1 MDSLP
6 LWAQILILVALL
18 AVAGFFSIAE
28 TSMMAIN
35 RFRLRHLAKQGNRAA
50 KRTQALLDQTERL
63 LGVILIGNNVVNTIS
78 AMFSGAIAAHY
89 WGQNQ
94 YALSIAVALISFAII
109 VFSELT
115 PKVIGA
121 AYPEKIALP
130 ASFILKPLL
139 TLLYPAVWFTNMFT
153 NGLLKLMR
161 INPNPDEEHLSSEE
175 VRALVLEQTPLMPK
189 KHKSI
194 LMNLFDL
201 EDTEVNDLMTPRSK
215 IEALDINDD
224 IDTIRHQLVTCY
236 HNKLPVYD
244 GELNNILG
252 IFHIRK
258 ALHHLE
264 DGSLTV
270 EEIKNSLTKPYFIPS
285 ETAIFEQLQHFQ
297 EEKQRIGVV
306 VDEYS
311 EVLGILTMEDV
322 VEEMVGEFT
331 SASPGVQ
338 TRTAWGSDNSVVID
352 ASTPLR
358 QINRRLKLNLPLDG
372 PKTLNGLILE
382 ELQDIPDA
390 QVSLRFEDCIIEVV
404 YVDEQGVRSARLVRL
419 KISEAEK
426 AALASTQRKPHKH

>member
-1 MDSLP
+1 MDTLP
-6 LWAQILILVALL
+6 LWAQILILVGLL

-50 KRTQALLDQTERL
+50 IRTQELLEQTERL
-63 LGVILIGNNVVNTIS
+63 LGVILIGNNVINTIS

-89 WGQNQ
+89 WGNNQ
-94 YALSIAVALISFAII
+94 YALSIAAALISFAII
-109 VFSELT
+109 IFSELT

-121 AYPEKIALP
+121 AYPEKIARP
-130 ASFILKPLL
+130 ASLILKPLL
-139 TLLYPAVWFTNMFT
+139 TIIYPAVWFTNLFA
-153 NGLLKLMR
+153 NGLLRLMR
-161 INPNPDEEHLSSEE
+161 INPKPDEETLSSEE
-175 VRALVLEQTPLMPK
+175 IRALVLEQTPLMPK

-194 LMNLFDL
+194 LVNLFDL
-201 EDTEVNDLMTPRSK
+201 EEVEVNDLMTPRSK
-215 IEALDINDD
+215 IEALNINDD
-224 IDTIRHQLVTCY
+224 IDTLRHQLVTCY

-264 DGSLTV
+264 DGSLTID
-270 EEIKNSLTKPYFIPS
+270 EIRNSVSKPYFIPS

-297 EEKQRIGVV
+297 EDKQRLGVV

-311 EVLGILTMEDV
+311 EVLGILTMEDII
-322 VEEMVGEFT
+322 EEMVGEFT
-331 SASPGVQ
+331 SAGHGGQS
-338 TRTAWGSDNSVVID
+338 RTVWGEDGSVVID
-352 ASTPLR
+352 AGTSLR
-358 QINRRLKLNLPLDG
+358 EVNRRLKLNLPLDG

-390 QVSLRFEDCIIEVV
+390 QVSLRFNDCVVEVV
-404 YVDEQGVRSARLVRL
+404 HVDDQGVRSARLFRL
-419 KISEAEK
+419 NKQKKTS
-426 AALASTQRKPHKH
+426 H

>member
-1 MDSLP
+1 MDTLP
-6 LWAQILILVALL
+6 LWAQILILVGLL

-50 KRTQALLDQTERL
+50 IRTQELLEQTERL
-63 LGVILIGNNVVNTIS
+63 LGVILIGNNVINTIS

-89 WGQNQ
+89 WGNNQ
-94 YALSIAVALISFAII
+94 YALSIAAALISFAII
-109 VFSELT
+109 IFSELT

-130 ASFILKPLL
+130 ASLILKPLL
-139 TLLYPAVWFTNMFT
+139 TIIYPAVWFTNLFA
-153 NGLLKLMR
+153 NGLLRLMR
-161 INPNPDEEHLSSEE
+161 INPKPDEETLSSEE
-175 VRALVLEQTPLMPK
+175 IRALVLEQTPLMPK

-194 LMNLFDL
+194 LVNLFDL
-201 EDTEVNDLMTPRSK
+201 EEVEVNDLMTPRSK
-215 IEALDINDD
+215 IEALNINDD

-264 DGSLTV
+264 DGSLTID
-270 EEIKNSLTKPYFIPS
+270 EIRNSVSKPYFIPS

-297 EEKQRIGVV
+297 EDKQRLGVV

-311 EVLGILTMEDV
+311 EVLGILTMEDII
-322 VEEMVGEFT
+322 EEMVGEFT
-331 SASPGVQ
+331 SAGHGGQS
-338 TRTAWGSDNSVVID
+338 RTVWGEDGSVVID
-352 ASTPLR
+352 AGTSLR
-358 QINRRLKLNLPLDG
+358 EVNRRLKLNLPLDG

-390 QVSLRFEDCIIEVV
+390 QVSLRFKDCVVEVV
-404 YVDEQGVRSARLVRL
+404 HVDEQGVRNVRL
-419 KISEAEK
+419 FRLNKQKK
-426 AALASTQRKPHKH
+426 ASH

>member
-1 MDSLP
+1 MDTLP
-6 LWAQILILVALL
+6 LWAQILILVGVL

-50 KRTQALLDQTERL
+50 IRTQELLEQTERL
-63 LGVILIGNNVVNTIS
+63 LGVILIGNNVINTIS

-89 WGQNQ
+89 WGNNQ
-94 YALSIAVALISFAII
+94 YALSIAAALISFAII
-109 VFSELT
+109 IFSELT

-130 ASFILKPLL
+130 ASLILKPLL
-139 TLLYPAVWFTNMFT
+139 TIIYPAVWFTNLFA
-153 NGLLKLMR
+153 NGLLRLMR
-161 INPNPDEEHLSSEE
+161 INPKPDEETLSSEE
-175 VRALVLEQTPLMPK
+175 IRALVLEQTPLMPK

-194 LMNLFDL
+194 LVNLFDL
-201 EDTEVNDLMTPRSK
+201 EEVEVNDLMTPRSK
-215 IEALDINDD
+215 IEALNINDD
-224 IDTIRHQLVTCY
+224 IDTLRHQLVTCY

-270 EEIKNSLTKPYFIPS
+270 EEIRNSVSKPYFIPS

-297 EEKQRIGVV
+297 EDKQRLGVV

-311 EVLGILTMEDV
+311 EVLGILTMEDII
-322 VEEMVGEFT
+322 EEMVGEFT
-331 SASPGVQ
+331 SAGHGGQS
-338 TRTAWGSDNSVVID
+338 RTVWGEDGSVVID
-352 ASTPLR
+352 AGTSLR
-358 QINRRLKLNLPLDG
+358 EVNRRLKLNLPLDG

-390 QVSLRFEDCIIEVV
+390 QVSLRFNDCVVEVV
-404 YVDEQGVRSARLVRL
+404 HVDDQGVRSARLFRL
-419 KISEAEK
+419 NKQKKTS
-426 AALASTQRKPHKH
+426 H

>member
-1 MDSLP
+1 MDTLP
-6 LWAQILILVALL
+6 LWAQILILVGLL
-18 AVAGFFSIAE
+18 AIAGFFSIAE

-50 KRTQALLDQTERL
+50 LRTQGLLEQTERL

-89 WGQNQ
+89 WGNNQ
-94 YALSIAVALISFAII
+94 YALSIAAALISFAII
-109 VFSELT
+109 IFSELT

-130 ASFILKPLL
+130 ASLILKPLL
-139 TLLYPAVWFTNMFT
+139 TIIYPAVWFTNLFA
-153 NGLLKLMR
+153 NGLLRLMR
-161 INPNPDEEHLSSEE
+161 INPKPDEETLSSEE
-175 VRALVLEQTPLMPK
+175 IRALVLEQTPLMPK

-194 LMNLFDL
+194 LVNLFDL
-201 EDTEVNDLMTPRSK
+201 EEVEVNDLMTPRSK
-215 IEALDINDD
+215 IEALNINDD
-224 IDTIRHQLVTCY
+224 IDTLRHQLVTCY

-264 DGSLTV
+264 DGTLTV
-270 EEIKNSLTKPYFIPS
+270 DEIRNTLSKPYFIPS

-297 EEKQRIGVV
+297 EDKQRLGVV

-311 EVLGILTMEDV
+311 EVLGILTMEDI

-331 SASPGVQ
+331 SAAPGMQ
-338 TRTAWGSDNSVVID
+338 NRTVWGKDGSVVLD
-352 ASTPLR
+352 AGTALR
-358 QINRRLKLNLPLDG
+358 QINRRLKLHFPLDG

-382 ELQDIPDA
+382 ELQDIPEA
-390 QVSLRFEDCIIEVV
+390 QVSLRFDDCVVEVV
-404 YVDEQGVRSARLVRL
+404 HVDEQGVRTARLFRL
-419 KISEAEK
+419 DQNKN
-426 AALASTQRKPHKH
+426 QHKH

>member
-1 MDSLP
+1 MDTLP
-6 LWAQILILVALL
+6 LWAQILILVGLL
-18 AVAGFFSIAE
+18 AIAGFFSIAE

-50 KRTQALLDQTERL
+50 LRTQGLLDQTERL

-89 WGQNQ
+89 WGNNQ
-94 YALSIAVALISFAII
+94 YALSIAAALISFAII
-109 VFSELT
+109 IFSELT

-130 ASFILKPLL
+130 ASLILKPLL
-139 TLLYPAVWFTNMFT
+139 TIIYPAVWFTNLFA
-153 NGLLKLMR
+153 NGLLRLMR
-161 INPNPDEEHLSSEE
+161 INPKPDEEALSSEE
-175 VRALVLEQTPLMPK
+175 IRALVLEQTPLMPK

-194 LMNLFDL
+194 LVNLFDL
-201 EDTEVNDLMTPRSK
+201 EEVEVNDLMTPRSK
-215 IEALDINDD
+215 IEALNINDD
-224 IDTIRHQLVTCY
+224 IDSLRHQLVTCY

-264 DGSLTV
+264 DGTLTV
-270 EEIKNSLTKPYFIPS
+270 DEIRNSLSKPYFIPS

-297 EEKQRIGVV
+297 EDKQRLGVV

-311 EVLGILTMEDV
+311 EVLGILTMEDI

-331 SASPGVQ
+331 SAAPGMQ
-338 TRTAWGSDNSVVID
+338 NRTVWGKDNSVVLD
-352 ASTPLR
+352 ASTALR
-358 QINRRLKLNLPLDG
+358 QINRRLKLHFPLDG

-382 ELQDIPDA
+382 ELQDIPEA
-390 QVSLRFEDCIIEVV
+390 QVSLRFNDCIVEVV
-404 YVDEQGVRSARLVRL
+404 HVDEQSVRTARLFRL
-419 KISEAEK
+419 NQNKNQ
-426 AALASTQRKPHKH
+426 LKH

>member
-1 MDSLP
+1 MDTLP
-6 LWAQILILVALL
+6 LWAQILILVGLL

-50 KRTQALLDQTERL
+50 IRTQELLEQTERL
-63 LGVILIGNNVVNTIS
+63 LGVILIGNNVINTIS

-89 WGQNQ
+89 WGNNQ
-94 YALSIAVALISFAII
+94 YALSIAAALISFAII
-109 VFSELT
+109 IFSELT

-130 ASFILKPLL
+130 ASLILKPLL
-139 TLLYPAVWFTNMFT
+139 TIIYPAVWFTNLFA
-153 NGLLKLMR
+153 NGLLRLMR
-161 INPNPDEEHLSSEE
+161 INPKPDEETLSSEE
-175 VRALVLEQTPLMPK
+175 IRALVLEQTPLMPK

-194 LMNLFDL
+194 LVNLFDL
-201 EDTEVNDLMTPRSK
+201 EEVEVNDLMTPRSK
-215 IEALDINDD
+215 IEALNINDD

-264 DGSLTV
+264 DGSLTID
-270 EEIKNSLTKPYFIPS
+270 EIRNSVSKPYFIPS

-297 EEKQRIGVV
+297 EDKQRLGVV

-311 EVLGILTMEDV
+311 EVLGILTMEDI

-331 SASPGVQ
+331 SAGHGGQS
-338 TRTAWGSDNSVVID
+338 RTVWGADGSVVID
-352 ASTPLR
+352 AGTSLR
-358 QINRRLKLNLPLDG
+358 EVNRRLKLNLPLDG

-390 QVSLRFEDCIIEVV
+390 QVSLRFNDCVVEVV
-404 YVDEQGVRSARLVRL
+404 HVDDQGVRSARLFRL
-419 KISEAEK
+419 NKQKKTS
-426 AALASTQRKPHKH
+426 H

>member
-1 MDSLP
+1 MDTLP
-6 LWAQILILVALL
+6 LWAQILILVGLL

-50 KRTQALLDQTERL
+50 IRTQELLEQTERL
-63 LGVILIGNNVVNTIS
+63 LGVILIGNNVINTIS

-89 WGQNQ
+89 WGNNQ
-94 YALSIAVALISFAII
+94 YALSIAAALISFAII
-109 VFSELT
+109 IFSELT

-130 ASFILKPLL
+130 ASLILKPLL
-139 TLLYPAVWFTNMFT
+139 TIIYPAVWFTNLFA
-153 NGLLKLMR
+153 NGLLRLMR
-161 INPNPDEEHLSSEE
+161 INPKPDEETLSSEE
-175 VRALVLEQTPLMPK
+175 IRALVLEQTPLMPK

-194 LMNLFDL
+194 LVNLFDL
-201 EDTEVNDLMTPRSK
+201 EEVEVNDLMTPRSK
-215 IEALDINDD
+215 IEALNINDD

-264 DGSLTV
+264 DGSLTID
-270 EEIKNSLTKPYFIPS
+270 EIRNSVSKPYFIPS

-297 EEKQRIGVV
+297 EDKQRLGVV

-311 EVLGILTMEDV
+311 EVLGILTMEDII
-322 VEEMVGEFT
+322 EEMVGEFT
-331 SASPGVQ
+331 SAGHGGQS
-338 TRTAWGSDNSVVID
+338 RTVWGEDGSVVID
-352 ASTPLR
+352 AGTSLR
-358 QINRRLKLNLPLDG
+358 EVNRRLKLNFPLDG

-390 QVSLRFEDCIIEVV
+390 QVSLRFKDCVVEVV
-404 YVDEQGVRSARLVRL
+404 HVDEQGVRNVRL
-419 KISEAEK
+419 FRLNKQKK
-426 AALASTQRKPHKH
+426 ASH

>member
-1 MDSLP
+1 MDTLP
-6 LWAQILILVALL
+6 LWAQILILVGLL
-18 AVAGFFSIAE
+18 AIAGFFSIAE

-50 KRTQALLDQTERL
+50 QRTQGLLEQTERL

-89 WGQNQ
+89 WGNNQ
-94 YALSIAVALISFAII
+94 YALSIAAALISFAII

-130 ASFILKPLL
+130 ASLILKPLL
-139 TLLYPAVWFTNMFT
+139 TIIYPAVWFTNLFA
-153 NGLLKLMR
+153 NGLLRLMR
-161 INPNPDEEHLSSEE
+161 INPKPDEEVLSSEE
-175 VRALVLEQTPLMPK
+175 IRALVLEQTPLMPK

-194 LMNLFDL
+194 LVNLFDL
-201 EDTEVNDLMTPRSK
+201 EEVEVNDLMTPRSK
-215 IEALDINDD
+215 IEALNINDD
-224 IDTIRHQLVTCY
+224 IDTLRHQLVTCY

-264 DGSLTV
+264 DGTLTV
-270 EEIKNSLTKPYFIPS
+270 DEIRNSLSKPYFIPS

-297 EEKQRIGVV
+297 EDKQRLGVV

-311 EVLGILTMEDV
+311 EVLGILTMEDI

-331 SASPGVQ
+331 SAAPGMQ
-338 TRTAWGSDNSVVID
+338 NRTVWGKDNSVVLD
-352 ASTPLR
+352 ASTALR
-358 QINRRLKLNLPLDG
+358 QINRRLKLHFPLDG

-382 ELQDIPDA
+382 ELQDIPEA
-390 QVSLRFEDCIIEVV
+390 QVSLRFNDCIVEVV
-404 YVDEQGVRSARLVRL
+404 HVDEQSVRTARLFRL
-419 KISEAEK
+419 NQNKNQ
-426 AALASTQRKPHKH
+426 LKH

>member
-1 MDSLP
+1 
-6 LWAQILILVALL
+6 
-18 AVAGFFSIAE
+18 
-28 TSMMAIN
+28 MMAIN

-50 KRTQALLDQTERL
+50 IRTQELLEQTERL
-63 LGVILIGNNVVNTIS
+63 LGVILIGNNVINTVS

-89 WGQNQ
+89 WGNNQ
-94 YALSIAVALISFAII
+94 YALSIAAALISFAII
-109 VFSELT
+109 IFSELT

-130 ASFILKPLL
+130 ASLILKPLL
-139 TLLYPAVWFTNMFT
+139 TIIYPAVWFTNLFA
-153 NGLLKLMR
+153 NGLLRLMR
-161 INPNPDEEHLSSEE
+161 INPKPDEETLSSEE
-175 VRALVLEQTPLMPK
+175 IRALVLEQTPLMPK

-194 LMNLFDL
+194 LVNLFDL
-201 EDTEVNDLMTPRSK
+201 EEVEVNDLMTPRSK
-215 IEALDINDD
+215 IEALNINDD

-264 DGSLTV
+264 DGSLTID
-270 EEIKNSLTKPYFIPS
+270 EIRNSVSKPYFIPS

-297 EEKQRIGVV
+297 EDKQRLGVV

-311 EVLGILTMEDV
+311 EVLGILTMEDII
-322 VEEMVGEFT
+322 EEMVGEFT
-331 SASPGVQ
+331 SAGHGGQS
-338 TRTAWGSDNSVVID
+338 RTVWGEDGSVVID
-352 ASTPLR
+352 AGTSLR
-358 QINRRLKLNLPLDG
+358 EVNRRLKLNFPLDG

-390 QVSLRFEDCIIEVV
+390 QVSLRFNDCVVEVV
-404 YVDEQGVRSARLVRL
+404 HVDDQGVRSARLFRL
-419 KISEAEK
+419 NKQKKTS
-426 AALASTQRKPHKH
+426 H

>member
-18 AVAGFFSIAE
+18 AIAGFFSIAE

-50 KRTQALLDQTERL
+50 IRTQGLLDQTERL
-63 LGVILIGNNVVNTIS
+63 LGVILIGNNVINTIS

-89 WGQNQ
+89 WGNNQ
-94 YALSIAVALISFAII
+94 YALSIAAALISFAII
-109 VFSELT
+109 IFSELT

-130 ASFILKPLL
+130 ASLILKPLL
-139 TLLYPAVWFTNMFT
+139 TLIYPAVWFTNLFA
-153 NGLLKLMR
+153 NGLLRLMR
-161 INPNPDEEHLSSEE
+161 INPNPNEETLSNEE
-175 VRALVLEQTPLMPK
+175 IRALVLEQTPLMPK

-194 LMNLFDL
+194 LVNLFDL
-201 EDTEVNDLMTPRSK
+201 EEVEVNDLMTPRSK
-215 IEALDINDD
+215 IEALNINDD

-270 EEIKNSLTKPYFIPS
+270 DEIRNSLSKPYFIPS

-297 EEKQRIGVV
+297 EDKQRLGVV

-311 EVLGILTMEDV
+311 EVLGILTMEDI

-331 SASPGVQ
+331 SAGHGGQS
-338 TRTAWGSDNSVVID
+338 RTAWGADGSVVLD
-352 ASTPLR
+352 AGTSLR
-358 QINRRLKLNLPLDG
+358 EINRRLKLHFPLDG

-390 QVSLRFEDCIIEVV
+390 QVSLRFNDCVVEVV
-404 YVDEQGVRSARLVRL
+404 HVDEQGVRSARLFRL
-419 KISEAEK
+419 NHKK
-426 AALASTQRKPHKH
+426 ASSY

>member
-1 MDSLP
+1 MDTLP
-6 LWAQILILVALL
+6 LWAQILILVGLL
-18 AVAGFFSIAE
+18 AIAGFFSIAE

-50 KRTQALLDQTERL
+50 LRTQSLLDQTERL

-89 WGQNQ
+89 WGNNQ
-94 YALSIAVALISFAII
+94 YALSIAAALISFAII
-109 VFSELT
+109 IFSELT

-130 ASFILKPLL
+130 ASLILKPLL
-139 TLLYPAVWFTNMFT
+139 TIIYPAVWFTNLFA
-153 NGLLKLMR
+153 NGLLRLLR
-161 INPNPDEEHLSSEE
+161 INPKPDEETLSSEE
-175 VRALVLEQTPLMPK
+175 IRALVLEQTPLMPK

-194 LMNLFDL
+194 LVNLFDL
-201 EDTEVNDLMTPRSK
+201 EEVEVNDLMTPRSK

-224 IDTIRHQLVTCY
+224 IDTLRHQLVTCY

-264 DGSLTV
+264 DGTLTV
-270 EEIKNSLTKPYFIPS
+270 DEIRNSLSKPYFIPS

-297 EEKQRIGVV
+297 EDKQRLGVV

-311 EVLGILTMEDV
+311 EVLGILTMEDI

-331 SASPGVQ
+331 SAGHGGQS
-338 TRTAWGSDNSVVID
+338 RTAWGEDGSVVLD
-352 ASTPLR
+352 ASTSLR
-358 QINRRLKLNLPLDG
+358 EINRRLKLNLPLDG

-382 ELQDIPDA
+382 ELQDIPEA
-390 QVSLRFEDCIIEVV
+390 QVSLRFADCVIEVV
-404 YVDEQGVRSARLVRL
+404 HVDDQGVRTARLFRL
-419 KISEAEK
+419 QHKKKITHGAG
-426 AALASTQRKPHKH
+426 H

>member
-1 MDSLP
+1 MTELP
-6 LWAQILILVALL
+6 IWAQILILVLLL
-18 AVAGFFSIAE
+18 AMSGFFSISE

-35 RFRLRHLAKQGNRAA
+35 RFRLRHLAKQGHRGA

-63 LGVILIGNNVVNTIS
+63 LGVILIGNNVINTVS

-89 WGQNQ
+89 WGNNQ
-94 YALSIAVALISFAII
+94 YALSIAAALISFAII
-109 VFSELT
+109 IFSELT

-130 ASFILKPLL
+130 ASLILKPLL
-139 TLLYPAVWFTNMFT
+139 TIIYPAVWFTNLFA
-153 NGLLKLMR
+153 NGLLRLMR
-161 INPNPDEEHLSSEE
+161 INPKPDEETLSSEE
-175 VRALVLEQTPLMPK
+175 IRALVLEQTPLMPK

-194 LMNLFDL
+194 LVNLFDL
-201 EDTEVNDLMTPRSK
+201 EEVEVNDLMTPRSK
-215 IEALDINDD
+215 IEALNINDD

-264 DGSLTV
+264 DGSLTID
-270 EEIKNSLTKPYFIPS
+270 EIRNSVSKPYFIPS

-297 EEKQRIGVV
+297 EDKQRLGVV

-311 EVLGILTMEDV
+311 EVLGILTMEDI

-331 SASPGVQ
+331 SAGHGGQS
-338 TRTAWGSDNSVVID
+338 RTVWGEDGSVVID
-352 ASTPLR
+352 AGTSLR
-358 QINRRLKLNLPLDG
+358 EVNRRLKLNLPLDG

-390 QVSLRFEDCIIEVV
+390 QVSLRFNDCVVEVV
-404 YVDEQGVRSARLVRL
+404 HVDDQGVRSARLFRL
-419 KISEAEK
+419 NKQKKTS
-426 AALASTQRKPHKH
+426 H

>member
-1 MDSLP
+1 MDTLP
-6 LWAQILILVALL
+6 LWAQILILVGLL
-18 AVAGFFSIAE
+18 AIAGFFSIAE

-50 KRTQALLDQTERL
+50 LRTQGLLDQTERL

-89 WGQNQ
+89 WGNNQ
-94 YALSIAVALISFAII
+94 YALSIAAALISFAII
-109 VFSELT
+109 IFSELT

-130 ASFILKPLL
+130 ASLILKPLL
-139 TLLYPAVWFTNMFT
+139 TIIYPAVWFTNLFA
-153 NGLLKLMR
+153 NGLLRLMR
-161 INPNPDEEHLSSEE
+161 INPKPDEEALSSEE
-175 VRALVLEQTPLMPK
+175 IRALVLEQTPLMPK

-194 LMNLFDL
+194 LVNLFDL
-201 EDTEVNDLMTPRSK
+201 EEVEVNDLMTPRSK
-215 IEALDINDD
+215 IEALNINDD
-224 IDTIRHQLVTCY
+224 IDTLRHHLVTCY

-264 DGSLTV
+264 DGTLTV
-270 EEIKNSLTKPYFIPS
+270 DEIRNSLSKPYFIPS

-297 EEKQRIGVV
+297 EDKQRLGVV

-311 EVLGILTMEDV
+311 EVLGILTMEDI

-331 SASPGVQ
+331 SAAPGMQ
-338 TRTAWGSDNSVVID
+338 NRTVWGKDNSVVLD
-352 ASTPLR
+352 ASTALR
-358 QINRRLKLNLPLDG
+358 QINRRLKLHFPLDG

-382 ELQDIPDA
+382 ELQDIPEA
-390 QVSLRFEDCIIEVV
+390 QVSLRFNDCIVEVV
-404 YVDEQGVRSARLVRL
+404 HVDEQGVRTARLFRL
-419 KISEAEK
+419 NQNKNQ
-426 AALASTQRKPHKH
+426 LKH

>member
-94 YALSIAVALISFAII
+94 YALSIAAALISFAII

-161 INPNPDEEHLSSEE
+161 INPNPDEEHLSNEE

-194 LMNLFDL
+194 LVNLFDL
-201 EDTEVNDLMTPRSK
+201 EEVEVNDLMTPRSK

-264 DGSLTV
+264 DGSLTI

-285 ETAIFEQLQHFQ
+285 ETGIFEQLQNFQ
-297 EEKQRIGVV
+297 EDQQRLGVV

-331 SASPGVQ
+331 SAAPNSNA
-338 TRTAWGSDNSVVID
+338 RTSWGKDGSVVVD

-358 QINRRLKLNLPLDG
+358 QLNRRLKLKLPLDG

-390 QVSLRFEDCIIEVV
+390 QVSLRFEECIVEVV
-404 YVDEQGVRSARLVRL
+404 HVDEQGVRSARLMKV
-419 KISEAEK
+419 K
-426 AALASTQRKPHKH
+426 STH

>member
-1 MDSLP
+1 MDTLP
-6 LWAQILILVALL
+6 LWAQILILVGLL

-50 KRTQALLDQTERL
+50 IRTQELLEQTERL
-63 LGVILIGNNVVNTIS
+63 LGVILIGNNVINTIS

-89 WGQNQ
+89 WGNNQ
-94 YALSIAVALISFAII
+94 YALSIAAALISFAII
-109 VFSELT
+109 IFSELT

-130 ASFILKPLL
+130 ASLILKPLL
-139 TLLYPAVWFTNMFT
+139 TIIYPAVWFTNLFA
-153 NGLLKLMR
+153 NGLLRLMR
-161 INPNPDEEHLSSEE
+161 INPKPDEETLSSEE
-175 VRALVLEQTPLMPK
+175 IRALVLEQTPLMPK

-194 LMNLFDL
+194 LVNLFDL
-201 EDTEVNDLMTPRSK
+201 EEVEVNDLMTPRSK
-215 IEALDINDD
+215 IEALNINDD

-264 DGSLTV
+264 VGSLTV
-270 EEIKNSLTKPYFIPS
+270 EEIRNSVSKPYFISS

-297 EEKQRIGVV
+297 EDKQRLGVV

-311 EVLGILTMEDV
+311 EVLGILTMEDII
-322 VEEMVGEFT
+322 EEMVGEFT
-331 SASPGVQ
+331 SAGHGGQS
-338 TRTAWGSDNSVVID
+338 RTVWGEDGSVVID
-352 ASTPLR
+352 AGTSLR
-358 QINRRLKLNLPLDG
+358 EVNRRLKLNLPLDG

-390 QVSLRFEDCIIEVV
+390 QVSLRFNDCVVEVV
-404 YVDEQGVRSARLVRL
+404 HVDDQGVRSARLFRL
-419 KISEAEK
+419 NKQKKTS
-426 AALASTQRKPHKH
+426 H

>member
-1 MDSLP
+1 MDNLP
-6 LWAQILILVALL
+6 IWVQILILVVLL
-18 AVAGFFSIAE
+18 AVSGFFSISE

-35 RFRLRHLAKQGNRAA
+35 RFRLRHLAKQNNRAA
-50 KRTQALLDQTERL
+50 KRTQGLLDQTERL
-63 LGVILIGNNVVNTIS
+63 LGVILIGNNVVNTIA
-78 AMFSGAIAAHY
+78 AMFSGAIATHY
-89 WGQNQ
+89 WGENQ
-94 YALSIAVALISFAII
+94 IALSIAAALISFAII

-139 TLLYPAVWFTNMFT
+139 RLIYPAVWFTNLFAK
-153 NGLLKLMR
+153 GLLKLMR
-161 INPNPDEEHLSSEE
+161 INPKPDEEHLSSEE

-194 LMNLFDL
+194 LVNLFDL
-201 EDTEVNDLMTPRSK
+201 EEVEVNDLMTPRSK

-264 DGSLTV
+264 DGSLTI

-285 ETAIFEQLQHFQ
+285 ETGIFEQLQNFQ
-297 EEKQRIGVV
+297 EDQQRLGVV

-311 EVLGILTMEDV
+311 EILGILTMEDV

-331 SASPGVQ
+331 SSAAAPNNHS
-338 TRTAWGSDNSVVID
+338 RTAWDKDGSVVVD

-358 QINRRLKLNLPLDG
+358 QLNRRLKLKFALDG

-390 QVSLRFEDCIIEVV
+390 QVSLRFADCIVEVGTV
-404 YVDEQGVRSARLVRL
+404 GGRGWRSAVLGRL
-419 KISEAEK
+419 
-426 AALASTQRKPHKH
+426 TT

>member
-1 MDSLP
+1 MDTLP
-6 LWAQILILVALL
+6 LWAQILILVGLL

-50 KRTQALLDQTERL
+50 IRTQELLEQTERL
-63 LGVILIGNNVVNTIS
+63 LGVILIGNNVINTIS

-89 WGQNQ
+89 WGNNQ
-94 YALSIAVALISFAII
+94 YALSIAAALISFAII
-109 VFSELT
+109 IFSELT

-130 ASFILKPLL
+130 ASLILKPLL
-139 TLLYPAVWFTNMFT
+139 TIIYPAVWFTNLFA
-153 NGLLKLMR
+153 NGLLRLMR
-161 INPNPDEEHLSSEE
+161 INPKPDEETLSSEE
-175 VRALVLEQTPLMPK
+175 IRALVLEQTPLMPK

-194 LMNLFDL
+194 LVNLFDL
-201 EDTEVNDLMTPRSK
+201 EEVEVNDLMTPRSK
-215 IEALDINDD
+215 IEALNINDD

-264 DGSLTV
+264 DGSLTID
-270 EEIKNSLTKPYFIPS
+270 EIRNSVSKPYFIPS

-297 EEKQRIGVV
+297 EDKQRLGVV

-311 EVLGILTMEDV
+311 EVLGILTMEDI

-331 SASPGVQ
+331 SAGHGGQS
-338 TRTAWGSDNSVVID
+338 RTVWGEDGSVVID
-352 ASTPLR
+352 AGTSLR
-358 QINRRLKLNLPLDG
+358 EVNRRLKLNLPLDG

-390 QVSLRFEDCIIEVV
+390 QVSLRFNDCVVEVV
-404 YVDEQGVRSARLVRL
+404 HVDDQGVRSARLFRL
-419 KISEAEK
+419 NKQKKTS
-426 AALASTQRKPHKH
+426 H

>member
-1 MDSLP
+1 MDTLP
-6 LWAQILILVALL
+6 LWAQILILVGLL

-50 KRTQALLDQTERL
+50 IRTQELLEQTERL
-63 LGVILIGNNVVNTIS
+63 LGVILIGNNVINTIS

-89 WGQNQ
+89 WGNNQ
-94 YALSIAVALISFAII
+94 YALSIAAALISFAII
-109 VFSELT
+109 IFSELT

-130 ASFILKPLL
+130 ASLILKPLL
-139 TLLYPAVWFTNMFT
+139 TIIYPAVWFTNLFA
-153 NGLLKLMR
+153 NGLLRLMR
-161 INPNPDEEHLSSEE
+161 INPKPDEETLSSEE
-175 VRALVLEQTPLMPK
+175 IRALVLEQTPLMPK

-194 LMNLFDL
+194 LVNLFDL
-201 EDTEVNDLMTPRSK
+201 EEVEVNDLMTPRSK
-215 IEALDINDD
+215 IEALNINDD

-264 DGSLTV
+264 DGSLTID
-270 EEIKNSLTKPYFIPS
+270 EIRNSVSKPYFIPS

-297 EEKQRIGVV
+297 EDKQRLGVV

-311 EVLGILTMEDV
+311 EVLGILTMEDII
-322 VEEMVGEFT
+322 EEMVGEFT
-331 SASPGVQ
+331 SAGHGGQS
-338 TRTAWGSDNSVVID
+338 RTVWGEDGSVVID
-352 ASTPLR
+352 AGTSLR
-358 QINRRLKLNLPLDG
+358 EVNRRLKLNLPLDG

-390 QVSLRFEDCIIEVV
+390 QVSLRFNDCVVEVV
-404 YVDEQGVRSARLVRL
+404 HVDDQGVRSARLFRL
-419 KISEAEK
+419 NKQKKTS
-426 AALASTQRKPHKH
+426 H

>member
-1 MDSLP
+1 MDTLP
-6 LWAQILILVALL
+6 LWAQILILVGLL
-18 AVAGFFSIAE
+18 AIAGFFSIAE

-50 KRTQALLDQTERL
+50 LRTQGLLEQTERL

-89 WGQNQ
+89 WGNNQ
-94 YALSIAVALISFAII
+94 YALSIAAALISFAII
-109 VFSELT
+109 IFSELT

-130 ASFILKPLL
+130 ASLILKPLL
-139 TLLYPAVWFTNMFT
+139 TIIYPAVWFTNLFA
-153 NGLLKLMR
+153 NGLLRLMR
-161 INPNPDEEHLSSEE
+161 IDPKPDEETLSSEE
-175 VRALVLEQTPLMPK
+175 IRALVLEQTPLMPK

-194 LMNLFDL
+194 LVNLFDL
-201 EDTEVNDLMTPRSK
+201 EEVEVNDLMTPRSK
-215 IEALDINDD
+215 IEALNINDD
-224 IDTIRHQLVTCY
+224 IDSLRHQLVTCY

-264 DGSLTV
+264 DGTLTV
-270 EEIKNSLTKPYFIPS
+270 DEIRNSLSKPYFIPS

-297 EEKQRIGVV
+297 EDKQRLGVV

-311 EVLGILTMEDV
+311 EVLGILTMEDI

-331 SASPGVQ
+331 SAAPGMQ
-338 TRTAWGSDNSVVID
+338 NRTVWGKDNSVVLD
-352 ASTPLR
+352 ASTALR
-358 QINRRLKLNLPLDG
+358 QINRRLKLHFPLDG

-382 ELQDIPDA
+382 ELQDIPEA
-390 QVSLRFEDCIIEVV
+390 QVSLRFNDCIVEVV
-404 YVDEQGVRSARLVRL
+404 HVDEQSVRTARLFRL
-419 KISEAEK
+419 NQNKNQ
-426 AALASTQRKPHKH
+426 LKH

>member
-1 MDSLP
+1 MDTLP
-6 LWAQILILVALL
+6 LWAQSLILVGLL

-50 KRTQALLDQTERL
+50 IRTQELLEQTERL
-63 LGVILIGNNVVNTIS
+63 LGVILIGNNVINTIS

-89 WGQNQ
+89 WGNNQ
-94 YALSIAVALISFAII
+94 YALSIAAALISFAII
-109 VFSELT
+109 IFSELT

-130 ASFILKPLL
+130 ASLILKPLL
-139 TLLYPAVWFTNMFT
+139 TIIYPAVWFTNLFA
-153 NGLLKLMR
+153 NGLLRLMR
-161 INPNPDEEHLSSEE
+161 INPKPDEETLSSEE
-175 VRALVLEQTPLMPK
+175 IRALVLEQTPLMPK

-194 LMNLFDL
+194 LVNLFDL
-201 EDTEVNDLMTPRSK
+201 EEVEVNDLMTPRSK
-215 IEALDINDD
+215 IEALNINDD

-264 DGSLTV
+264 DGSLTID
-270 EEIKNSLTKPYFIPS
+270 EIRNSVSKPYFIPS

-297 EEKQRIGVV
+297 EDKQRLGVV

-311 EVLGILTMEDV
+311 EVLGILTMEDII
-322 VEEMVGEFT
+322 EEMVGEFT
-331 SASPGVQ
+331 SAGHGGQS
-338 TRTAWGSDNSVVID
+338 RTVWGEDGSVVID
-352 ASTPLR
+352 AGTSLR
-358 QINRRLKLNLPLDG
+358 EVNRRLKLNLPLDG

-390 QVSLRFEDCIIEVV
+390 QVSLRFNDCVVEVV
-404 YVDEQGVRSARLVRL
+404 HVDDQGVRSARLFRL
-419 KISEAEK
+419 NKQKKTS
-426 AALASTQRKPHKH
+426 H

>member
-1 MDSLP
+1 MDTLP
-6 LWAQILILVALL
+6 LWAQILILVGLL

-50 KRTQALLDQTERL
+50 IRTQELLEQTERL
-63 LGVILIGNNVVNTIS
+63 LGVILIGNNVINTIS

-89 WGQNQ
+89 WGNNQ
-94 YALSIAVALISFAII
+94 YALSIAAALISFAII
-109 VFSELT
+109 IFSELT

-130 ASFILKPLL
+130 ASLILKPLL
-139 TLLYPAVWFTNMFT
+139 TIIYPAVWFTNLFA
-153 NGLLKLMR
+153 NGLLRLLR
-161 INPNPDEEHLSSEE
+161 INPKPDEETLSSEE
-175 VRALVLEQTPLMPK
+175 IRALVLEQTPLMPK

-194 LMNLFDL
+194 LVNLFDL
-201 EDTEVNDLMTPRSK
+201 EEVEVNDLMTPRSK
-215 IEALDINDD
+215 IEALNINDD

-270 EEIKNSLTKPYFIPS
+270 EEIRNSVSKPYFIPS

-297 EEKQRIGVV
+297 EDKQRLGVV

-311 EVLGILTMEDV
+311 EVLGILTMEDII
-322 VEEMVGEFT
+322 EEMVGEFT
-331 SASPGVQ
+331 SAGHGGQS
-338 TRTAWGSDNSVVID
+338 RTVWGEDGSVVID
-352 ASTPLR
+352 AGTSLR
-358 QINRRLKLNLPLDG
+358 EVNRRLKLNLPLDG

-390 QVSLRFEDCIIEVV
+390 QVSLRFNDCVVEVV
-404 YVDEQGVRSARLVRL
+404 HVDDQGVRSARLFRL
-419 KISEAEK
+419 NKQKKTS
-426 AALASTQRKPHKH
+426 H

>member
-1 MDSLP
+1 MDTLP
-6 LWAQILILVALL
+6 LWAQILILVGLL
-18 AVAGFFSIAE
+18 AIAGFFSIAE

-50 KRTQALLDQTERL
+50 QRTQGLLEQTERL

-89 WGQNQ
+89 WGNNQ
-94 YALSIAVALISFAII
+94 YALSIAAALISFAII
-109 VFSELT
+109 IFSELT

-130 ASFILKPLL
+130 ASLILKPLL
-139 TLLYPAVWFTNMFT
+139 TIIYPAVWFTNLFA
-153 NGLLKLMR
+153 NGLLRLLR
-161 INPNPDEEHLSSEE
+161 INPKPDEEALSSEE
-175 VRALVLEQTPLMPK
+175 IRALVLEQTPLMPK

-194 LMNLFDL
+194 LVNLFDL
-201 EDTEVNDLMTPRSK
+201 EEVEVNDLMTPRSK

-224 IDTIRHQLVTCY
+224 IDTLRHQLVTCY

-264 DGSLTV
+264 DGTLTV
-270 EEIKNSLTKPYFIPS
+270 DEIRNSLSKPYFIPS

-297 EEKQRIGVV
+297 EDKQRLGVV

-311 EVLGILTMEDV
+311 EVLGILTMEDI

-331 SASPGVQ
+331 SAAPGMQ
-338 TRTAWGSDNSVVID
+338 NRTVWGKDGSVVLD
-352 ASTPLR
+352 AGTALR
-358 QINRRLKLNLPLDG
+358 QINRRLKLHFPLDG

-382 ELQDIPDA
+382 ELQDIPEA
-390 QVSLRFEDCIIEVV
+390 QVSLRFDDCVVEVV
-404 YVDEQGVRSARLVRL
+404 HVDEQGVRTARLFRL
-419 KISEAEK
+419 DQNKN
-426 AALASTQRKPHKH
+426 QHKH

>member
-1 MDSLP
+1 MDTLP
-6 LWAQILILVALL
+6 LWAQILILVGLL

-50 KRTQALLDQTERL
+50 IRTQELLEQTERL
-63 LGVILIGNNVVNTIS
+63 LGVILIGNNVINTIS

-89 WGQNQ
+89 WGNNQ
-94 YALSIAVALISFAII
+94 YALSIAAALISFAII
-109 VFSELT
+109 IFSELT

-130 ASFILKPLL
+130 ASLILKPLL
-139 TLLYPAVWFTNMFT
+139 TIIYPAVWFTNLFA
-153 NGLLKLMR
+153 NGLLRLMR
-161 INPNPDEEHLSSEE
+161 INPKPDEETLSSEE
-175 VRALVLEQTPLMPK
+175 IRALVLEQTPLMPK

-194 LMNLFDL
+194 LVNLFDL
-201 EDTEVNDLMTPRSK
+201 EEVEVNDLMTPRSK
-215 IEALDINDD
+215 IEALNINDD

-264 DGSLTV
+264 DGSLTID
-270 EEIKNSLTKPYFIPS
+270 EIRNSVSKPYFIPS

-297 EEKQRIGVV
+297 EDKQRLGVV

-311 EVLGILTMEDV
+311 EVLGILTMEDII
-322 VEEMVGEFT
+322 EEMVGEFT
-331 SASPGVQ
+331 SAGHGGQS
-338 TRTAWGSDNSVVID
+338 RTVWGEDGSVVID
-352 ASTPLR
+352 AGTSLR
-358 QINRRLKLNLPLDG
+358 EVNRRLKLNLPLDK
-372 PKTLNGLILE
+372 KTLNGLILE

-390 QVSLRFEDCIIEVV
+390 QVSLRFNDCVVEVV
-404 YVDEQGVRSARLVRL
+404 HVDDQGVRSARLFRL
-419 KISEAEK
+419 NKQKKTS
-426 AALASTQRKPHKH
+426 H

>member
-1 MDSLP
+1 MDTLP
-6 LWAQILILVALL
+6 LWAQILILVGLL
-18 AVAGFFSIAE
+18 AIAGFFSIAE

-50 KRTQALLDQTERL
+50 LRTQGLLDQTERL

-89 WGQNQ
+89 WGNNQ
-94 YALSIAVALISFAII
+94 YALSIAAALISFAII
-109 VFSELT
+109 IFSELT

-130 ASFILKPLL
+130 ASLILKPLL
-139 TLLYPAVWFTNMFT
+139 TIIYPAVWFTNLFA
-153 NGLLKLMR
+153 NGLLRLMR
-161 INPNPDEEHLSSEE
+161 INPKPDEEALSSEE
-175 VRALVLEQTPLMPK
+175 IRALVLEQTPLMPK

-194 LMNLFDL
+194 LVNLFDL
-201 EDTEVNDLMTPRSK
+201 EEVEVNDLMTPRSK
-215 IEALDINDD
+215 IEALNINDD
-224 IDTIRHQLVTCY
+224 IDTLRHQLVTCY

-264 DGSLTV
+264 DGTLTV
-270 EEIKNSLTKPYFIPS
+270 DEIRNSLSKPYFIPS

-297 EEKQRIGVV
+297 EDKQRLGVV

-311 EVLGILTMEDV
+311 EVLGILTMEDI

-331 SASPGVQ
+331 SAAPGLQ
-338 TRTAWGSDNSVVID
+338 NRTVWGKDGSVVLD
-352 ASTPLR
+352 ASTALR
-358 QINRRLKLNLPLDG
+358 QINRRLKLHFPLDG

-382 ELQDIPDA
+382 ELQDIPEA
-390 QVSLRFEDCIIEVV
+390 QVSLRFNDCIVEVV
-404 YVDEQGVRSARLVRL
+404 HVDEQGVRTARLLRL
-419 KISEAEK
+419 NQNKNQ
-426 AALASTQRKPHKH
+426 LKH

>member
-1 MDSLP
+1 MDTLP
-6 LWAQILILVALL
+6 LWAQILILVGLL

-50 KRTQALLDQTERL
+50 IRTQELLEQTERL
-63 LGVILIGNNVVNTIS
+63 LGVILIGNNVINTIS

-89 WGQNQ
+89 WGNNQ
-94 YALSIAVALISFAII
+94 YALSIAAALISFAII
-109 VFSELT
+109 IFSELT

-130 ASFILKPLL
+130 ASLILKPLL
-139 TLLYPAVWFTNMFT
+139 TIIYPAVWFTNLFA
-153 NGLLKLMR
+153 NGLLRLMR
-161 INPNPDEEHLSSEE
+161 INPKPDEETLSSEE
-175 VRALVLEQTPLMPK
+175 IRALVLEQTPLMPK

-194 LMNLFDL
+194 LVNLFDL
-201 EDTEVNDLMTPRSK
+201 EEVEVNDLMTPRSK
-215 IEALDINDD
+215 IEALNINDD

-264 DGSLTV
+264 DGSVTLD
-270 EEIKNSLTKPYFIPS
+270 EIRNSVSKPYFIPS

-297 EEKQRIGVV
+297 EDKQRLGVV

-311 EVLGILTMEDV
+311 EVLGILTMEDII
-322 VEEMVGEFT
+322 EEMVGEFT
-331 SASPGVQ
+331 SAGHGGQS
-338 TRTAWGSDNSVVID
+338 RTVWGEDGSVVID
-352 ASTPLR
+352 AGTSLR
-358 QINRRLKLNLPLDG
+358 EVNRRLKLNLPLDG

-390 QVSLRFEDCIIEVV
+390 QVSLRFNDCVVEVV
-404 YVDEQGVRSARLVRL
+404 HVDDQGVRSARLFRL
-419 KISEAEK
+419 NKQKKTS
-426 AALASTQRKPHKH
+426 H

>member
-1 MDSLP
+1 MDTLP
-6 LWAQILILVALL
+6 LWAQILILVGLL

-50 KRTQALLDQTERL
+50 IRTQELLEQTERL
-63 LGVILIGNNVVNTIS
+63 LGVILIGNNVINTIS

-89 WGQNQ
+89 WGNNQ
-94 YALSIAVALISFAII
+94 YALSIAAALISFAII
-109 VFSELT
+109 IFSELT

-130 ASFILKPLL
+130 ASLILKPLL
-139 TLLYPAVWFTNMFT
+139 TIIYPAVWFTNLFA
-153 NGLLKLMR
+153 NGLLRLMR
-161 INPNPDEEHLSSEE
+161 INPKPDEETLSSEE
-175 VRALVLEQTPLMPK
+175 IRALVLEQTPLMPK

-194 LMNLFDL
+194 LVNLFDL
-201 EDTEVNDLMTPRSK
+201 EEVEVNDLMTPRSK
-215 IEALDINDD
+215 IEALNINDD

-236 HNKLPVYD
+236 HNKWPVYD

-264 DGSLTV
+264 DGSLTID
-270 EEIKNSLTKPYFIPS
+270 EIRNSVSKPYFIPS

-297 EEKQRIGVV
+297 EDKQRLGVV

-311 EVLGILTMEDV
+311 EVLGILTMEDII
-322 VEEMVGEFT
+322 EEMVGEFT
-331 SASPGVQ
+331 SAGHGGQS
-338 TRTAWGSDNSVVID
+338 RTVWGEDGSVVID
-352 ASTPLR
+352 AGTSLR
-358 QINRRLKLNLPLDG
+358 EVNRRLKLNLPLDG

-390 QVSLRFEDCIIEVV
+390 QVSLRFNDCVVEVV
-404 YVDEQGVRSARLVRL
+404 HVDDQGVRSARLFRL
-419 KISEAEK
+419 NKQKKTS
-426 AALASTQRKPHKH
+426 H

>member
-1 MDSLP
+1 MDTLP
-6 LWAQILILVALL
+6 LWAQILILVGLL
-18 AVAGFFSIAE
+18 AIAGFFSIAE

-50 KRTQALLDQTERL
+50 QRTQGLLEQTERL

-89 WGQNQ
+89 WGNNQ
-94 YALSIAVALISFAII
+94 YALSIAAALISFAII

-130 ASFILKPLL
+130 ASLILKPLL
-139 TLLYPAVWFTNMFT
+139 TIIYPAVWFTNLFA
-153 NGLLKLMR
+153 NGLLRLMR
-161 INPNPDEEHLSSEE
+161 INPKPDEEVLSSEE
-175 VRALVLEQTPLMPK
+175 IRALVLEQTPLMPK

-194 LMNLFDL
+194 LVNLFDL
-201 EDTEVNDLMTPRSK
+201 EEVEVNDLMTPRSK
-215 IEALDINDD
+215 IEALNINDD
-224 IDTIRHQLVTCY
+224 IDTLRHQLVTCY

-264 DGSLTV
+264 DGTLTV
-270 EEIKNSLTKPYFIPS
+270 DEIRNSLSKPYFIPS

-297 EEKQRIGVV
+297 EDKQRLGVV

-311 EVLGILTMEDV
+311 EVLGILTMEDI

-331 SASPGVQ
+331 SAAPGMQ
-338 TRTAWGSDNSVVID
+338 NRTVWGKDGSVVLD
-352 ASTPLR
+352 AGTALR
-358 QINRRLKLNLPLDG
+358 QINRRLKLHFPLDG

-382 ELQDIPDA
+382 ELQDIPEA
-390 QVSLRFEDCIIEVV
+390 QVSLRFDDCVVEVV
-404 YVDEQGVRSARLVRL
+404 HVDDQGVRTARLFRL
-419 KISEAEK
+419 DQNKN
-426 AALASTQRKPHKH
+426 QHKH

>member
-1 MDSLP
+1 MDTLP
-6 LWAQILILVALL
+6 LWAQILILVGLL

-50 KRTQALLDQTERL
+50 IRTQELLEQTERL
-63 LGVILIGNNVVNTIS
+63 LGVILIGNNVINTIS

-89 WGQNQ
+89 WGNNQ
-94 YALSIAVALISFAII
+94 YALSIAAALISFAII
-109 VFSELT
+109 IFSELT

-130 ASFILKPLL
+130 ASLILKPLL
-139 TLLYPAVWFTNMFT
+139 TIIYPAVWFTNLFA
-153 NGLLKLMR
+153 NGLLRLMR
-161 INPNPDEEHLSSEE
+161 INPKPDEETLSSEE
-175 VRALVLEQTPLMPK
+175 IRALVLEQTPLMPK

-194 LMNLFDL
+194 LVNLFDL
-201 EDTEVNDLMTPRSK
+201 EEVEVNDLMTPRSK
-215 IEALDINDD
+215 IEALNINDD
-224 IDTIRHQLVTCY
+224 IDTLRHQLVTCY

-270 EEIKNSLTKPYFIPS
+270 EEIRNSVSKPYFIPS

-297 EEKQRIGVV
+297 EDKQRLGVV

-311 EVLGILTMEDV
+311 EVLGILTMEDII
-322 VEEMVGEFT
+322 EEMVGEFT
-331 SASPGVQ
+331 SAGHGGQS
-338 TRTAWGSDNSVVID
+338 RTVWGEDGSVVID
-352 ASTPLR
+352 AGTSLR
-358 QINRRLKLNLPLDG
+358 EVNRRLKLNLPLDG

-390 QVSLRFEDCIIEVV
+390 QVSLRFNDCVVEVV
-404 YVDEQGVRSARLVRL
+404 HVDDQGVRSARLFRL
-419 KISEAEK
+419 NKQKKTS
-426 AALASTQRKPHKH
+426 H

>member
-1 MDSLP
+1 MDTLP
-6 LWAQILILVALL
+6 LWAQILILVGLL

-50 KRTQALLDQTERL
+50 IRTQELLEQTERL
-63 LGVILIGNNVVNTIS
+63 LGVILIGNNVINTIS

-89 WGQNQ
+89 WGNNQ
-94 YALSIAVALISFAII
+94 YALSIAAALISFAII
-109 VFSELT
+109 IFSELT

-130 ASFILKPLL
+130 ASLILKPLL
-139 TLLYPAVWFTNMFT
+139 TIIYPAVWFTNLFA
-153 NGLLKLMR
+153 NGLLRLMR
-161 INPNPDEEHLSSEE
+161 INPKPDEETLSSEE
-175 VRALVLEQTPLMPK
+175 IRALVLEQTPLMPK

-194 LMNLFDL
+194 LVNLFDL
-201 EDTEVNDLMTPRSK
+201 EEVEVNDLMTPRSK
-215 IEALDINDD
+215 IEALNINDD

-264 DGSLTV
+264 DGSLTID
-270 EEIKNSLTKPYFIPS
+270 EIRNSVSKPYFIPS

-297 EEKQRIGVV
+297 EDKQRLGVV

-311 EVLGILTMEDV
+311 EVLGILTMEDII
-322 VEEMVGEFT
+322 EEMVGEFT
-331 SASPGVQ
+331 SAGHGGQS
-338 TRTAWGSDNSVVID
+338 RTVWGEDGSVVID
-352 ASTPLR
+352 AGTSLR
-358 QINRRLKLNLPLDG
+358 EVNRRLKLNFPLDG

-390 QVSLRFEDCIIEVV
+390 QVSLRFNDCVVEVV
-404 YVDEQGVRSARLVRL
+404 HVDDQGVRSARLFRL
-419 KISEAEK
+419 NKQKKTS
-426 AALASTQRKPHKH
+426 H

>member
-1 MDSLP
+1 MDTLP
-6 LWAQILILVALL
+6 LWAQILILVGLL

-50 KRTQALLDQTERL
+50 IRTQELLEQTERL
-63 LGVILIGNNVVNTIS
+63 LGVILIGNNVINTIS

-89 WGQNQ
+89 WGNNQ
-94 YALSIAVALISFAII
+94 YALSIAAALISFAII
-109 VFSELT
+109 IFSELT

-130 ASFILKPLL
+130 ASLILKPLL
-139 TLLYPAVWFTNMFT
+139 TIIYPAVWFTNLFA
-153 NGLLKLMR
+153 NGLLRLMR
-161 INPNPDEEHLSSEE
+161 INPKPDEETLSSEE
-175 VRALVLEQTPLMPK
+175 IRALVLEQTPLMPK

-194 LMNLFDL
+194 LVNLFDL
-201 EDTEVNDLMTPRSK
+201 EEVEVNDLMTPRSK
-215 IEALDINDD
+215 IESLNINDD

-264 DGSLTV
+264 DGSLTID
-270 EEIKNSLTKPYFIPS
+270 EIRNSVSKPYFIPS

-297 EEKQRIGVV
+297 EDKQRLGVV

-311 EVLGILTMEDV
+311 EVLGILTMEDII
-322 VEEMVGEFT
+322 EEMVGEFT
-331 SASPGVQ
+331 SAGHGGQS
-338 TRTAWGSDNSVVID
+338 RTVWGEDGSVVID
-352 ASTPLR
+352 AGTSLR
-358 QINRRLKLNLPLDG
+358 EVNRRLKLNLPLDG

-390 QVSLRFEDCIIEVV
+390 QVSLRFNDCVVEVV
-404 YVDEQGVRSARLVRL
+404 HVDDQGVRSARLFRL
-419 KISEAEK
+419 NKQKKTS
-426 AALASTQRKPHKH
+426 H

>member
-1 MDSLP
+1 MDTLP
-6 LWAQILILVALL
+6 LWAQILILVGLL

-50 KRTQALLDQTERL
+50 IRTQELLEQTERL
-63 LGVILIGNNVVNTIS
+63 LGVILIGNNVINTIS

-89 WGQNQ
+89 WGNNQ
-94 YALSIAVALISFAII
+94 YALSIAAALISFAII
-109 VFSELT
+109 IFSELT

-130 ASFILKPLL
+130 ASLILKPLL
-139 TLLYPAVWFTNMFT
+139 TIIYPAVWFTNLFA
-153 NGLLKLMR
+153 NGLLRLMR
-161 INPNPDEEHLSSEE
+161 INPKPDEETLSSEE
-175 VRALVLEQTPLMPK
+175 IRALVLEQTPLMPK

-194 LMNLFDL
+194 LVNLFDL
-201 EDTEVNDLMTPRSK
+201 EEVEVNDLMTPRSK
-215 IEALDINDD
+215 IEALNINDD

-270 EEIKNSLTKPYFIPS
+270 DEIRNSVSKPYFIPS

-297 EEKQRIGVV
+297 EDKQRLGVV

-311 EVLGILTMEDV
+311 EVLGILTMEDII
-322 VEEMVGEFT
+322 EEMVGEFT
-331 SASPGVQ
+331 SAGHGGQS
-338 TRTAWGSDNSVVID
+338 RTVWGEDGSVVID
-352 ASTPLR
+352 AGTSLR
-358 QINRRLKLNLPLDG
+358 EVNRRLKLNLPLDG

-390 QVSLRFEDCIIEVV
+390 QVSLRFNDCVVEVV
-404 YVDEQGVRSARLVRL
+404 HVDDQGVRSARLFRL
-419 KISEAEK
+419 NKQKKTS
-426 AALASTQRKPHKH
+426 H

>member
-1 MDSLP
+1 MDTLP
-6 LWAQILILVALL
+6 LWAQILILVGLL

-50 KRTQALLDQTERL
+50 IRTQELLEQTERL
-63 LGVILIGNNVVNTIS
+63 LGVILIGNNVINTIS

-89 WGQNQ
+89 WGNNQ
-94 YALSIAVALISFAII
+94 YALSIAAALISFAII
-109 VFSELT
+109 IFSELT

-130 ASFILKPLL
+130 ASLILKPLL
-139 TLLYPAVWFTNMFT
+139 TIIYPAVWFTNLFA
-153 NGLLKLMR
+153 NGLLRLMR
-161 INPNPDEEHLSSEE
+161 INPKPDEETLSSEE
-175 VRALVLEQTPLMPK
+175 IRALVLEQTPLMPK

-194 LMNLFDL
+194 LVNLFDL
-201 EDTEVNDLMTPRSK
+201 EEVEVNDLMTPRSK
-215 IEALDINDD
+215 IEALNINDD

-244 GELNNILG
+244 GELNNIIG

-264 DGSLTV
+264 DGSLTID
-270 EEIKNSLTKPYFIPS
+270 EIRNSVSKPYFIPS

-297 EEKQRIGVV
+297 EDKQRLGVV

-311 EVLGILTMEDV
+311 EVLGILTMEDII
-322 VEEMVGEFT
+322 EEMVGEFT
-331 SASPGVQ
+331 SAGHGGQS
-338 TRTAWGSDNSVVID
+338 RTVWGEDGSVVID
-352 ASTPLR
+352 AGTSLR
-358 QINRRLKLNLPLDG
+358 EVNRRLKLNLPLDG

-390 QVSLRFEDCIIEVV
+390 QVSLRFNDCVVEVV
-404 YVDEQGVRSARLVRL
+404 HVDDQGVRSARLFRL
-419 KISEAEK
+419 NKQKKTS
-426 AALASTQRKPHKH
+426 H

>member
-1 MDSLP
+1 MDTLP
-6 LWAQILILVALL
+6 LWAQILILVGLL

-50 KRTQALLDQTERL
+50 IRTQELLEQTERL
-63 LGVILIGNNVVNTIS
+63 LGVILIGNNVINTIS

-89 WGQNQ
+89 WGNNQ
-94 YALSIAVALISFAII
+94 YALSIAAALISFAII
-109 VFSELT
+109 IFSELT

-130 ASFILKPLL
+130 ASLILKPLL
-139 TLLYPAVWFTNMFT
+139 TIIYPAVWFTNLFA
-153 NGLLKLMR
+153 NGLLRLMR
-161 INPNPDEEHLSSEE
+161 INPKPDEEALSSEE
-175 VRALVLEQTPLMPK
+175 IRALVLEQTPLMPK

-194 LMNLFDL
+194 QVNLFDL
-201 EDTEVNDLMTPRSK
+201 EEVEVNDLMTPRSK
-215 IEALDINDD
+215 IEALNINDD
-224 IDTIRHQLVTCY
+224 IDTLRHQLVTCY

-270 EEIKNSLTKPYFIPS
+270 DEIRNSLSKPYFIPS

-297 EEKQRIGVV
+297 EDKQRLGVV

-311 EVLGILTMEDV
+311 EVLGILTMEDI

-331 SASPGVQ
+331 SAGHGGQS
-338 TRTAWGSDNSVVID
+338 RTAWGADGSVVLD
-352 ASTPLR
+352 AGTSLR
-358 QINRRLKLNLPLDG
+358 EINRRLKLHFPLDG

-390 QVSLRFEDCIIEVV
+390 QVSLRFNDCVVEVV
-404 YVDEQGVRSARLVRL
+404 HVDEQGVRSARLFRL
-419 KISEAEK
+419 NHKK
-426 AALASTQRKPHKH
+426 ASSY